1 MAIKPKNMAKIVDH
15 TILDPQATVHDV
27 KDKCDEAKEYNLTA
41 VCVQPCYVP
50 LATKLLEDNSA
61 KVATVIAFPLGAETV
76 ETKAYETKDA
86 VRNGAQEIEM
96 VANVSAIKEGNWGL
110 LKEEIKAVIDST
122 KVAGVTKDIITKLI
136 IETCY
141 LTEEEIKKISQI
153 AKKQGIGFIKT
164 ATGFGPVNSQPEEVS
179 MIRKVVG
186 RNTGVE
192 TLGNVEDFNDAIVML
207 DAGANRIGTEYGV
220 EVVTGKG
227 LEEDEK

>member
-1 MAIKPKNMAKIVDH
+1 MAIKPKDMAKIVDH

-27 KDKCDEAKEYNLTA
+27 KKKCDEAKEYDLTA

-50 LATKLLEDNSA
+50 LAAKLLEKSSV
-61 KVATVIAFPLGAETV
+61 KVATVVGFPLGAETV
-76 ETKAYETKDA
+76 ESKAYETKDA

-96 VANVSAIKEGNWGL
+96 VANISAIKDKKWDL
-110 LKEEIKAVIDST
+110 VQEEIKAVIDST
-122 KVAGVTKDIITKLI
+122 KIAGVTKDIVTKLI

-141 LTEEEIKKISQI
+141 LTEEEIKKVSSI

-164 ATGFGPVNSQPEEVS
+164 STGFGSSNSQPEEVS
-179 MIRKVVG
+179 MIRKEVG

-207 DAGANRIGTEYGV
+207 DAGANRIGTKYGV
-220 EVVTGKG
+220 AVVTGEG
-227 LEEDEK
+227 LEED

>member
-1 MAIKPKNMAKIVDH
+1 MAIKPKDMAKIVDH

-27 KDKCDEAKEYNLTA
+27 KDKCEEAKEYNLTA

-50 LATKLLEDNSA
+50 LATKLLKGSSV
-61 KVATVIAFPLGAETV
+61 KVATVISFPLGAETV

-96 VANVSAIKEGNWGL
+96 VANISAIKEKKWDL
-110 LKEEIKAVIDST
+110 VREEIKAVIDST
-122 KVAGVTKDIITKLI
+122 KIAGVTKDIITKLI

-141 LTEEEIKKISQI
+141 LTEEEIKKVSEL
-153 AKKQGIGFIKT
+153 AKSQGIGFIKT
-164 ATGFGPVNSQPEEVS
+164 STGFGSANSQPEQVS
-179 MIRKVVG
+179 IIRKVVG

-192 TLGNVEDFNDAIVML
+192 TLGNVEDFNDAIEML

-220 EVVTGKG
+220 AVVTGKG
-227 LEEDEK
+227 LDEED

>member
-1 MAIKPKNMAKIVDH
+1 MAIKPKDMAKIVDH

-27 KDKCDEAKEYNLTA
+27 KKKCDEAKEYDLTA

-50 LATKLLEDNSA
+50 LATELLKNSSV
-61 KVATVIAFPLGAETV
+61 KVATVVAFPLGAETV
-76 ETKAYETKDA
+76 ESKAYETKDA

-96 VANVSAIKEGNWGL
+96 VVNISAIKEEKWEL
-110 LKEEIKAVIDST
+110 LREEIKAVIDST
-122 KVAGVTKDIITKLI
+122 KIAGVTKDIVTKLI

-141 LTEEEIKKISQI
+141 LTEEEIKKISNL

-164 ATGFGPVNSQPEEVS
+164 STGFGSANSQPEEVS
-179 MIRKVVG
+179 LIRKEVG

-192 TLGNVEDFNDAIVML
+192 TLGNVENFDDAIVML

-220 EVVTGKG
+220 AVVTGEG
-227 LEEDEK
+227 LEEE